1 MKKTVAVASTI
12 DGTKLENTIG
22 RAVTELLSKY
32 EFVYV
37 WPLEDVTWV
46 LKWTEVAGGTAVLLP
61 RFWGSYAAFPP
72 CEAKD
77 AMYDD
82 DSSAF
87 VK

>member
-37 WPLEDVTWV
+37 WPLEDVAWV
-46 LKWTEVAGGTAVLLP
+46 LK
-61 RFWGSYAAFPP
+61 
-72 CEAKD
+72 
-77 AMYDD
+77 
-82 DSSAF
+82 
-87 VK
+87 